1 MKETEYGG
9 TGDRVWLRQGNR
21 GTGSMS
27 NRGQGHGRGRLRQG
41 NRGTSLMSN
50 RGQGHGRGR
59 LRQGNRGTEESNRG
73 RSFSHRITQ
82 KNRTHKAA
90 QRH

>member
-1 MKETEYGG
+1 MSK

-41 NRGTSLMSN
+41 NRGTSSMSN
-50 RGQGHGRGR
+50 RGVGQDRIC

-73 RSFSHRITQ
+73 RSFSHRTAQ
-82 KNRTHKAA
+82 KNRTHKGP

>member
-1 MKETEYGG
+1 MSNKGQG
-9 TGDRVWLRQGNR
+9 QDRVWLRQGNR

-27 NRGQGHGRGRLRQG
+27 NRGVEQDRVWLRQG
-41 NRGTSLMSN
+41 NRGTSSMSN
-50 RGQGHGRGR
+50 RGVGHGRVW

-73 RSFSHRITQ
+73 RSFSHRTAQ
-82 KNRTHKAA
+82 KNRFYKDA

>member
-1 MKETEYGG
+1 MSNRGQRQ
-9 TGDRVWLRQGNR
+9 DRVWLRQGNR
-21 GTGSMS
+21 GTSSIS
-27 NRGQGHGRGRLRQG
+27 NRGQGQDRVWLRQG
-41 NRGTSLMSN
+41 NRGTSSMSN

-73 RSFSHRITQ
+73 RSFSHRTTQ
-82 KNRTHKAA
+82 MNRFHKDA

>member
-1 MKETEYGG
+1 MSNRGVG
-9 TGDRVWLRQGNR
+9 HGRVWLRQGNR
-21 GTGSMS
+21 GTSSMS
-27 NRGQGHGRGRLRQG
+27 NRGQGQDRVWLRQD
-41 NRGTSLMSN
+41 NRGTSSMSN

-73 RSFSHRITQ
+73 RSFSHRTAQ
-82 KNRTHKAA
+82 MNRFYKGA